1 MDVNVNVKI
10 EAVELVTAVS
20 TLASAI
26 VSARNIKEH
35 EKTGVEAVHAA
46 PANPVPLASAVPV
59 TPPPAAASVPAPNAA
74 PTVPVAASVQAPNAV
89 PAVPVAAPVPAP
101 VPTTTTAA
109 PVVPVASA
117 PAYTLAQIMKAGASL
132 MDAGKGENLV
142 ALLNRYGIKA
152 INQLP
157 PAQYGAI
164 ATELRALGAQI

>member
-26 VSARNIKEH
+26 VSARNIKER

-46 PANPVPLASAVPV
+46 PAAPAANPVPLASAVPV
-59 TPPPAAASVPAPNAA
+59 TQPPAAASVPAPINAA
-74 PTVPVAASVQAPNAV
+74 
-89 PAVPVAAPVPAP
+89 PAVPVAASVPAP

-132 MDAGKGENLV
+132 MDAGKGEDLV

-164 ATELRALGAQI
+164 ATELRTLGAQI

>member
-46 PANPVPLASAVPV
+46 PAAPAANPVPLASAVPV
-59 TPPPAAASVPAPNAA
+59 TSPPAAASVPAPVNAA
-74 PTVPVAASVQAPNAV
+74 PAVPVAA
-89 PAVPVAAPVPAP
+89 AAPVPAP

-132 MDAGKGENLV
+132 MDAGKGEDLV

-157 PAQYGAI
+157 PAQYGAV

>member
-26 VSARNIKEH
+26 VSARNIKER

-46 PANPVPLASAVPV
+46 PAAPAANPVPLASAVPV
-59 TPPPAAASVPAPNAA
+59 T
-74 PTVPVAASVQAPNAV
+74 QA
-89 PAVPVAAPVPAP
+89 PAP

-132 MDAGKGENLV
+132 MDAGKGEDLV

-164 ATELRALGAQI
+164 ATELRTLGAQI

>member
-46 PANPVPLASAVPV
+46 PATPAANPVPLASAVPV
-59 TPPPAAASVPAPNAA
+59 TQPPAAASVPAPVNAA
-74 PTVPVAASVQAPNAV
+74 PT
-89 PAVPVAAPVPAP
+89 VPVAAPVPAP
-101 VPTTTTAA
+101 VTTTTTAA

-132 MDAGKGENLV
+132 MDAGKGEDLV